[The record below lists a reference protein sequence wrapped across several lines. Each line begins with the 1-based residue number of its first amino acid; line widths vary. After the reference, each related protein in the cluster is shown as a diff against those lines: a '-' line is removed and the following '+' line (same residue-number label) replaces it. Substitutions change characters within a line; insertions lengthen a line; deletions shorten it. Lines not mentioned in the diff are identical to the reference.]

1 MKFYR
6 YSTYKLMFLLITVL
20 ATTSCETDFENPN
33 AAASDQVFTSR
44 EGILATTI
52 GMQEL
57 YSTSGLRYIIETPAI
72 TTREAGITTTFQN
85 MIDLEDGGDIPNTNS
100 NVVGLWTTMLRV
112 IGIAEDISANATT
125 LDIDAGTQSGLI
137 ANAKLYQAMSIGAM
151 AQNYEQVIV
160 VTSEDNPP
168 FVSRTEGFNTA
179 ISLLNEAKSA
189 LAANPVSAEFE
200 AEVLRGDIDLE
211 NTINAMLAR
220 FNLYAGNYDAA
231 ISAASEVDQTSG
243 SVFTYDSQNLNPIW
257 SRVYQNSAPNFKPR
271 DNFGLPDSFVFEDG
285 DGRFDFYLIPLDELN
300 QNQLPIEDL
309 AGFFNADTGTI
320 PIYLPDEM
328 NLIIAEANLRKSSPD
343 TGAAI
348 AALNLVLTDS
358 DDIFGVNAN
367 VSAYAGDTTVDAL
380 LDEVY
385 KNRRAE
391 LFLTGSSLE
400 DSRRFGR
407 PEPTPSVQN
416 FDEERNRNFYPY
428 PNTERDNNTNTPDD
442 PAI

>member
-52 GMQEL
+52 GMQES

>member
-189 LAANPVSAEFE
+189 LAANPVSVEFE

>member
-1 MKFYR
+1 
-6 YSTYKLMFLLITVL
+6 MFLLTTIL

-57 YSTSGLRYIIETPAI
+57 YSTSGLRYIVETPAI

-112 IGIAEDISANATT
+112 IGIAEDISANAAT

-137 ANAKLYQAMSIGAM
+137 ANAKLYQAMSIAAM

-189 LAANPVSAEFE
+189 LAANPISAEFE

-407 PEPTPSVQN
+407 PDPTPTVQN

>member
-1 MKFYR
+1 
-6 YSTYKLMFLLITVL
+6 MFLLITVL

-189 LAANPVSAEFE
+189 LAANPVSVEFE

>member
-1 MKFYR
+1 
-6 YSTYKLMFLLITVL
+6 MFLLITVL

>member
-160 VTSEDNPP
+160 VTSEDNPL

>member
-6 YSTYKLMFLLITVL
+6 YSTYKLMFLLTTVL
-20 ATTSCETDFENPN
+20 AVTSCETDFENPN

-57 YSTSGLRYIIETPAI
+57 YSTSGVRYIVETPAI

-100 NVVGLWTTMLRV
+100 NVIGLWTTMLRV
-112 IGIAEDISANATT
+112 IGIAEDISANAAI
-125 LDIDAGTQSGLI
+125 LEIDAGTQSGLI
-137 ANAKLYQAMSIGAM
+137 ANAKLYHAMSIGAM

-160 VTSEDNPP
+160 ETSEDNPP
-168 FVSRTEGFNTA
+168 FVSRIEGYNTA
-179 ISLLNEAKSA
+179 IALLNEAKSA
-189 LAANPVSAEFE
+189 ITANPISAEFE

-231 ISAASEVDQTSG
+231 IAAASEVDQTSG

-309 AGFFNADTGTI
+309 AGFFNADTGSI

-328 NLIIAEANLRKSSPD
+328 NLIIAEANLRKSSAD

-348 AALNLVLTDS
+348 TALNLVLTDS

-367 VSAYAGDTTVDAL
+367 VSEYAGDTSIDAL

-407 PEPTPSVQN
+407 PEPTPTVQN